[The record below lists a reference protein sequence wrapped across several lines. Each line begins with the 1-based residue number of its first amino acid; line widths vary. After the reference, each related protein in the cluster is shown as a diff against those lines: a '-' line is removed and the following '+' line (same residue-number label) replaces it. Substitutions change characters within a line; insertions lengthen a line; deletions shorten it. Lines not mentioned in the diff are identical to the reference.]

1 MSALGS
7 ETDIEAHPLSFLPG
21 AALCQKATRAGSY
34 SAAALNSAELF
45 FFAAQ
50 GTEREN
56 RADSVGNTTKVRRV
70 AEIRPPMTTVAM
82 GRWTSASVPVDR
94 AMGTNPSEA
103 TNAVIVTGRN
113 RVRAPS

>member
-21 AALCQKATRAGSY
+21 AALCQKATRAGPY

-56 RADSVGNTTKVRRV
+56 RADGVGNTTMRRV

-82 GRWTSASVPVDR
+82 GRWTSASVPVD
-94 AMGTNPSEA
+94 TSQ
-103 TNAVIVTGRN
+103 
-113 RVRAPS
+113 